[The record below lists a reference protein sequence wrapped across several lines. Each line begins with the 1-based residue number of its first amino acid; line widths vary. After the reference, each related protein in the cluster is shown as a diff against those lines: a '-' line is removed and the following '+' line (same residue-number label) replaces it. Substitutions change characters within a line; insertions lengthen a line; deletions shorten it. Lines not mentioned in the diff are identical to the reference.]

1 MFEEIDYH
9 SEYNEDKK
17 ELDLL
22 IECYHVW
29 KYIEY
34 LECYRCNLCNLTI
47 SDSGKERINDG
58 SI

>member
-1 MFEEIDYH
+1 MLDSLEYHEEYD
-9 SEYNEDKK
+9 EDKK
-17 ELDLL
+17 DLKL
-22 IECYHVW
+22 LLPCHHMW

-47 SDSGKERINDG
+47 SDIGKERINDG